1 MMGYSEN
8 IAADEFAA
16 ERDIANEALT
26 WASFA
31 AARFASE
38 FCQSWLKLQCR
49 IVSGTR
55 AGLLLLENEDGS
67 FAPAATW
74 AIEGRDV
81 AGLVP
86 TAERA
91 LRERRG
97 VVERTGDGD
106 AHAAYPVDIQGK
118 LWGVVVVDLGSASE
132 DALQGALRRLHWGAG
147 WLESLFHRRQAEQDA
162 QKLATAR
169 LALEIVGVVGSSKG
183 LVGAATAL
191 ANELATRVD
200 CRRVAI
206 GAVSRNSVRVLAL
219 SHSASVA
226 KKLRLADSLANAM
239 EEAVDQSASVGYPP
253 FLGGERRVAVAHRD
267 HVRDMRLAA
276 VVSVILS
283 SDGQATGV
291 ITLER
296 DVPTPFDAQ
305 TVALCE
311 AVASLVGP
319 VIGLQR
325 ELDRPLTGR
334 AVRALAAASTA
345 VLGRRHPVVKLAV
358 GAATALAIWLCFAT
372 DDFRV
377 SDKATIDGEVQ
388 MALVAPFNGFIATA
402 SKRAGEVVEEGE
414 TLATLDTRELRL
426 EALRYESEREQARLK
441 QKKAEDKRDRAEAA
455 AQNAYAA
462 EPDAPFELAS
472 SKLDR
477 SRITAP
483 FRGLIVSGDLTHELG
498 SPVEKGK
505 ILFQVAPLNSYRVVV
520 KVDERD
526 ISYVKAQQTGHLV
539 LNGLSTATLDFDV
552 ERIVPVA
559 DAGQGRNTFDVEG
572 KLREGNDPR
581 LRPGMEGIGKIT
593 VGRAHLIW
601 IWARPIIDWARL
613 LLWKWLP

>member
-1 MMGYSEN
+1 MGYSEN
-8 IAADEFAA
+8 IAAHDYAA
-16 ERDIANEALT
+16 EQDIADEAIS

-31 AARFASE
+31 AARLASE
-38 FCQSWLKLQCR
+38 FCQSWLRLQCR
-49 IVSGTR
+49 MVSGSL
-55 AGLLLLENEDGS
+55 AGLLLLETEDGS

-81 AGLVP
+81 AELVP

-97 VVERTGDGD
+97 LVERTGDGD
-106 AHAAYPVDIQGK
+106 AHAAYPVDIHGK
-118 LWGVVVVDLGSASE
+118 LWGVVVVNLGASPE
-132 DALQGALRRLHWGAG
+132 GVLQGALRRLHWGAG
-147 WLESLFHRRQAEQDA
+147 WLETLFHRRQAEQDA
-162 QKLATAR
+162 QKLAAAR
-169 LALEIVGVVGSSKG
+169 LALEIVGAVAPSKG

-200 CRRVAI
+200 CCRVAI
-206 GAVSRNSVRVLAL
+206 GAVRRGRVRVLAL
-219 SHSASVA
+219 SHSASLA

-253 FLGGERRVAVAHRD
+253 VTGGERRVAIAHRD
-267 HVRDMRLAA
+267 HVRDMRLSA
-276 VVSVILS
+276 VLSVVLS
-283 SDGQATGV
+283 RDGQTIGV
-291 ITLER
+291 IALER
-296 DVPTPFDAQ
+296 DAALPFDSQ
-305 TVALCE
+305 TLALCE

-319 VIGLQR
+319 VIGLQQ

-334 AVRALAAASTA
+334 AVRALTTVGHA
-345 VLGRRHPVVKLAV
+345 VLGRGNPAVKLAA
-358 GAATALAIWLCFAT
+358 GAVAVLAIWLSVAT

-377 SDKATIDGEVQ
+377 SDKATIEGELQ

-402 SKRAGEVVEEGE
+402 SKRAGDLVEEGE
-414 TLATLDTRELRL
+414 VLATLDARELRL
-426 EALRYESEREQARLK
+426 EALRYDSEREEARLK

-455 AQNAYAA
+455 VQNAYAA
-462 EPDAPFELAS
+462 EADAQFELAS
-472 SKLDR
+472 SKLNHAQA
-477 SRITAP
+477 IAP
-483 FRGLIVSGDLTHELG
+483 FRGLIVSGDLTHDLG
-498 SPVEKGK
+498 SPVERGK

-526 ISYVKAQQTGHLV
+526 ISYIRAQQVGHLV
-539 LNGLSTATLDFDV
+539 LNGLAAATLDFDV

-572 KLREGNDPR
+572 KLRDGSDPR

-593 VGRAHLIW
+593 VGRARLIW
-601 IWARPIIDWARL
+601 IWAHPIIDWARL